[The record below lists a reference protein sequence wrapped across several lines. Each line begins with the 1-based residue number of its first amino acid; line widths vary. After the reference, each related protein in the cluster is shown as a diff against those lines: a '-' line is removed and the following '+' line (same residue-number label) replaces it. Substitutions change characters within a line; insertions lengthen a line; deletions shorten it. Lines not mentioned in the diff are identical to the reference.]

1 MFEAYKVAVR
11 LSLINNVSSGLVAM
25 ATQFQTL
32 NRHIGSTQGSVTAL
46 ERQLL
51 NLKRMGLIGG
61 AMTAVGGFGLS
72 LFKGP
77 LDAAREYETAYARFK
92 TLNLGDVV
100 NQQADSFARGT
111 MAWGTSSKQLMDTL
125 RESYGMIGNMEH
137 AKAIAPMIGSLN
149 SANSILFGG
158 KVGAIDNNATKS
170 IMRFIDMRG
179 LTNSPEEIK
188 HGLDLAQKLVTGSGG
203 SLKFGDLESFA
214 KRGGTAFKSMSDD
227 GLLYMATVMQ
237 EMGGASA
244 GTGLM
249 SAYQNLVAGRTTKK
263 SMAALQDLGLA
274 KLGYVDHGDVGGK
287 PYKTLQISE
296 MQDGKLLR
304 ENFPQWVMKNV
315 IPALERKGIT
325 ESSAQAAAVNDIL
338 SNRTG
343 SNLGV
348 NFTTQFLQTIRDAN
362 MVKRAMG
369 VDQTIQTAKDTPDGA
384 MMNFHQ
390 NWVRLQTELGK
401 VILPAVIRGV
411 ELLNGILTKTISLA
425 REFPTLTKGIVVAF
439 GALSAVVA
447 VGGTLVLATAG
458 FKALGLAIG
467 GVSGALG
474 AGGAGGAA
482 GAAAGAGGLIGKM
495 GALGS
500 AFGILSIA
508 AAPLLAML
516 AVKNWA
522 EDTSH
527 DQERVGTLKGWS
539 DRAKGWMPSWMG
551 DPTKKSRERYNA
563 MRAELDGTG
572 GDYVRPG
579 GANGGQSGGDVYLD
593 KEKVG
598 KVLWSDV
605 NKELRRPMAGTS
617 RPDGRMAMTPVGA
630 SGR

>member
-11 LSLINNVSSGLVAM
+11 LSLINNVSSGLVAL

-32 NRHIGSTQGSVTAL
+32 NKHIGATQGSVTAL

-51 NLKRMGLIGG
+51 GLKRMGLIGG
-61 AMTAVGGFGLS
+61 AMAATGGFGLS

-125 RESYGMIGNMEH
+125 RESYGMIGDMDK
-137 AKAIAPMIGSLN
+137 AKAIAPMIASLN
-149 SANSILFGG
+149 SANSLLFGG
-158 KVGAIDNNATKS
+158 KVGSIDNHATQS

-179 LTNSPEEIK
+179 LTNTPEEIK
-188 HGLDLAQKLVTGSGG
+188 RGMDLAQKLVTGSGG
-203 SLKFGDLESFA
+203 SLKFGDLETFA

-263 SMAALQDLGLA
+263 SMAALQELGLA

-287 PYKTLQISE
+287 RYRTLQISE
-296 MQDGKLLR
+296 MQDGNLLR
-304 ENFPQWVMKNV
+304 ENFPLWIMKNV

-325 ESSAQAAAVNDIL
+325 DTAAQAAAVNDIL

-362 MVKRAMG
+362 IVKKAMG
-369 VDQTIQTAKDTPDGA
+369 VDQTIETAKKTPDGA
-384 MMNFHQ
+384 FMDLHQ
-390 NWVRLQTELGK
+390 QWRRLLTELGTT
-401 VILPAVIRGV
+401 VLPLAIRGV
-411 ELLNGILTKTISLA
+411 TWLNGTLKSAIGFA
-425 REFPTLTKGIVVAF
+425 REFPTLTKGIVLAF

-447 VGGTLVLATAG
+447 VGGTLMLATAG
-458 FKALGLAIG
+458 FKALGLA
-467 GVSGALG
+467 L
-474 AGGAGGAA
+474 GAA
-482 GAAAGAGGLIGKM
+482 GTAGGIGTALAVVGRGIVGMATAVMTNPYVLALTGAAAVGYGAGTLINKGINWGVQKLTGDQNQSLGGWIYDNTHGDDNDKFVKGK
-495 GALGS
+495 
-500 AFGILSIA
+500 
-508 AAPLLAML
+508 P
-516 AVKNWA
+516 
-522 EDTSH
+522 
-527 DQERVGTLKGWS
+527 
-539 DRAKGWMPSWMG
+539 
-551 DPTKKSRERYNA
+551 
-563 MRAELDGTG
+563 
-572 GDYVRPG
+572 
-579 GANGGQSGGDVYLD
+579 ANGGQSGGDVYLD
-593 KEKVG
+593 REKVG
-598 KVLWSDV
+598 KVLWSDM

-617 RPDGRMAMTPVGA
+617 RPDGRMSMTPVGA

>member
-25 ATQFQTL
+25 ATQFQSL
-32 NRHIGSTQGSVTAL
+32 NRHIGSTQSSITAL

-61 AMTAVGGFGLS
+61 AMTAAGGFGLS
-72 LFKGP
+72 LFAGP
-77 LDAAREYETAYARFK
+77 LAAAKEYETAYARFK
-92 TLNLGDVV
+92 TLNLGEVV

-111 MAWGTSSKQLMDTL
+111 MAWGASSKQLMDTL

-137 AKAIAPMIGSLN
+137 AKTIAPMIASLN

-158 KVGAIDNNATKS
+158 KMGAIDSHATQS

-203 SLKFGDLESFA
+203 SLKFSDLESFA

-274 KLGYVDHGDVGGK
+274 KLGYINHGDVGGK

-296 MQDGKLLR
+296 MQDEKLLR
-304 ENFPQWVMKNV
+304 ENFPMWVMKNV

-325 ESSAQAAAVNDIL
+325 DTSAQAAAVNDIL

-369 VDQTIQTAKDTPDGA
+369 VDQTIDTAKKTTDGSIA
-384 MMNFHQ
+384 NLHARWRDVL
-390 NWVRLQTELGK
+390 NELGTT
-401 VILPAVIRGV
+401 VLPVAIKGV
-411 ELLNGILTKTISLA
+411 ELLTSGLKTVISFA
-425 REFPTLTKGIVVAF
+425 REHPTITKGLVGMFAVLSGAVAAG
-439 GALSAVVA
+439 GAVI
-447 VGGTLVLATAG
+447 LAKTG

-467 GVSGALG
+467 GVSTALG
-474 AGGAGGAA
+474 TGGAGGAA
-482 GAAAGAGGLIGKM
+482 GAGGLIANITKLG
-495 GALGS
+495 GGLTALG
-500 AFGILSIA
+500 IA

-516 AVKNWA
+516 AFTNWA
-522 EDTSH
+522 EDQSH
-527 DQERVGTLKGWS
+527 DQERVDTLKGWS
-539 DRAKGWMPSWMG
+539 DRAKSLMPGWMG
-551 DPTKKSRERYNA
+551 DPTKGARDRYMA
-563 MRAELDGTG
+563 ARGELDGTG
-572 GDYVRPG
+572 GDYVRSKAQQQPQMINNTIVMPDG
-579 GANGGQSGGDVYLD
+579 R
-593 KEKVG
+593 
-598 KVLWSDV
+598 VLAAVMTQVMD
-605 NKELRRPMAGTS
+605 KELRRPMAGTS

>member
-1 MFEAYKVAVR
+1 TA
-11 LSLINNVSSGLVAM
+11 
-25 ATQFQTL
+25 
-32 NRHIGSTQGSVTAL
+32 QGGVNAL

-51 NLKRMGLIGG
+51 QLKRLGLVGG
-61 AMTAVGGFGLS
+61 AMAGAGAFGLS

-125 RESYGMIGNMEH
+125 RESYGMIGDMDK
-137 AKAIAPMIGSLN
+137 AKAIAPMIASLN
-149 SANSILFGG
+149 SANSLLFGG
-158 KVGAIDNNATKS
+158 KVGSIDNHATQS

-274 KLGYVDHGDVGGK
+274 KLGYINHGDVGGK

-304 ENFPQWVMKNV
+304 ENFPMWVMKNV

-325 ESSAQAAAVNDIL
+325 EPSAQAAAVNDIL

-362 MVKRAMG
+362 IVKRAMG
-369 VDQTIQTAKDTPDGA
+369 VDQTIETAKKTPDGA
-384 MMNFHQ
+384 FMDLHQ
-390 NWVRLQTELGK
+390 QWRRLLTELGTT
-401 VILPAVIRGV
+401 VLPLAIRGV
-411 ELLNGILTKTISLA
+411 TWLNETLKSAIGFA
-425 REFPTLTKGIVVAF
+425 REFPTLTKGIVLAF

-447 VGGTLVLATAG
+447 VGGTLMLATAG
-458 FKALGLAIG
+458 FKALGLA
-467 GVSGALG
+467 L
-474 AGGAGGAA
+474 GAA
-482 GAAAGAGGLIGKM
+482 GATGGIGGMLGGVAGGLGLLTKAAGVFMAAYAGWQVGGWLNDNVINPGVEKLTGQKGQTLGGWIYDKTHKEYDPNEGSRFVKGKIGQQAQ
-495 GALGS
+495 G
-500 AFGILSIA
+500 
-508 AAPLLAML
+508 
-516 AVKNWA
+516 
-522 EDTSH
+522 
-527 DQERVGTLKGWS
+527 
-539 DRAKGWMPSWMG
+539 
-551 DPTKKSRERYNA
+551 
-563 MRAELDGTG
+563 
-572 GDYVRPG
+572 
-579 GANGGQSGGDVYLD
+579 GGDVYL
-593 KEKVG
+593 
-598 KVLWSDV
+598 
-605 NKELRRPMAGTS
+605 
-617 RPDGRMAMTPVGA
+617 
-630 SGR
+630 

>member
-11 LSLINNVSSGLVAM
+11 LSLINNVSSGLVAL
-25 ATQFQTL
+25 TGQFL
-32 NRHIGSTQGSVTAL
+32 NFNRHINATQNSVNSL
-46 ERQLL
+46 EAQLL
-51 NLKRMGLIGG
+51 RLKRLGLVGG
-61 AMTAVGGFGLS
+61 AMAATGGFGLS

-125 RESYGMIGNMEH
+125 RESYGMIGDMDK
-137 AKAIAPMIGSLN
+137 AKAIAPMIASLN
-149 SANSILFGG
+149 SANSLLFGG
-158 KVGAIDNNATKS
+158 KVGSIDNNTTKS

-179 LTNSPEEIK
+179 LTNTPEEIK

-203 SLKFGDLESFA
+203 SLKFGDLETFA

-287 PYKTLQISE
+287 RYKTLQISE
-296 MQDGKLLR
+296 MQDSKLLR
-304 ENFPQWVMKNV
+304 ENFPLWIMNNV

-325 ESSAQAAAVNDIL
+325 ETSAQAAAVNDIL

-348 NFTTQFLQTIRDAN
+348 NFTTQFLQTLRDAN
-362 MVKRAMG
+362 IVKRAMG
-369 VDQTIQTAKDTPDGA
+369 VDQTIDTAKKTPDGTILDLQ
-384 MMNFHQ
+384 MKWN
-390 NWVRLQTELGK
+390 RLMTELGNT
-401 VILPAVIRGV
+401 VLPVAVKTLEKLV
-411 ELLNGILTKTISLA
+411 PVVQSATEWVMKNKTEVKLL
-425 REFPTLTKGIVVAF
+425 AF
-439 GALSAVVA
+439 GLAGLS
-447 VGGTLVLATAG
+447 TA
-458 FKALGLAIG
+458 LAIG
-467 GVSGALG
+467 GTLALTTAGFRALNLVLGGGA
-474 AGGAGGAA
+474 AGGAA
-482 GAAAGAGGLIGKM
+482 SGAGGLLGSV
-495 GALGS
+495 GALTGGLKLLGL
-500 AFGILSIA
+500 AV
-508 AAPLLAML
+508 APLLAML
-516 AVKNWA
+516 AVKSWA

-527 DQERVGTLKGWS
+527 DRERVSALQGASDSLKS
-539 DRAKGWMPSWMG
+539 WMPDWMG
-551 DPTKKSRERYNA
+551 DPSRKARERYMA
-563 MRAELDGTG
+563 ARGELDGTG
-572 GDYVRPG
+572 GDYVRSKAQQQPQMI
-579 GANGGQSGGDVYLD
+579 NNTIVMPDGQVLAKVMT
-593 KEKVG
+593 KEM
-598 KVLWSDV
+598 D
-605 NKELRRPMAGTS
+605 KELRRPMAGTS
-617 RPDGRMAMTPVGA
+617 RPDGRMSMTPVGA

>member
-11 LSLINNVSSGLVAM
+11 LSLINNVSSGLVAL

-32 NRHIGSTQGSVTAL
+32 NKHIGATQGSITAL

-61 AMTAVGGFGLS
+61 AMAAAGGFGLS
-72 LFKGP
+72 MLKGP

-125 RESYGMIGNMEH
+125 RESYGMIGDMDK
-137 AKAIAPMIGSLN
+137 AKAIAPMIASLN
-149 SANSILFGG
+149 SANSLLFGG
-158 KVGAIDNNATKS
+158 KIGAIDNHATQS

-203 SLKFGDLESFA
+203 ALKFSDLESFA

-263 SMAALQDLGLA
+263 SMAALQELGLA
-274 KLGYVDHGDVGGK
+274 KLGYVDHGNVGGK
-287 PYKTLQISE
+287 PYRTLQIEE
-296 MQDGKLLR
+296 MQDAKLLR
-304 ENFPQWVMKNV
+304 ENFPLWIMKNV

-325 ESSAQAAAVNDIL
+325 EMSAQAAAVNDIL

-348 NFTTQFLQTIRDAN
+348 NFTTQFLQTLRDAN
-362 MVKRAMG
+362 IVKKAMG
-369 VDQTIQTAKDTPDGA
+369 VDQTIETAQKTTDGSIV
-384 MMNFHQ
+384 N
-390 NWVRLQTELGK
+390 LQARWRDVLNELGTT
-401 VILPAVIRGV
+401 VLPIAIKGV
-411 ELLNGILTKTISLA
+411 SWLTDALKSAIAFA
-425 REFPTLTKGIVVAF
+425 REFPLLTKGIVIAF

-447 VGGTLVLATAG
+447 VGGVLTLATTG
-458 FKALGLAIG
+458 FKALGLAM
-467 GVSGALG
+467 A
-474 AGGAGGAA
+474 AGGAA
-482 GAAAGAGGLIGKM
+482 GGLGGMLGGVAGGLG
-495 GALGS
+495 
-500 AFGILSIA
+500 
-508 AAPLLAML
+508 LLAKAAGVFMAAYAGWQVGGWL
-516 AVKNWA
+516 NDNVINPGVEKLTGQKGQTLGGWVYDITHP
-522 EDTSH
+522 E
-527 DQERVGTLKGWS
+527 QE
-539 DRAKGWMPSWMG
+539 AKG
-551 DPTKKSRERYNA
+551 SRFVQ
-563 MRAELDGTG
+563 GKI
-572 GDYVRPG
+572 
-579 GANGGQSGGDVYLD
+579 GQPAQGGGDVYLD
-593 KEKVG
+593 REKVG
-598 KVLWSDV
+598 KVLWNDM
-605 NKELRRPMAGTS
+605 NRELRRPMAGTS
-617 RPDGRMAMTPVGA
+617 RPDGRMSMTPVGA
-630 SGR
+630 IGR

>member
-11 LSLINNVSSGLVAM
+11 LSLINNVSSGLVAL
-25 ATQFQTL
+25 TGQFL
-32 NRHIGSTQGSVTAL
+32 NFNRHINATQNSVNSL
-46 ERQLL
+46 EAQLL
-51 NLKRMGLIGG
+51 RLKRLGLVGG
-61 AMTAVGGFGLS
+61 AMAATGGFGLS

-125 RESYGMIGNMEH
+125 RESYGMIGDMDK
-137 AKAIAPMIGSLN
+137 AKAIAPMIASLN
-149 SANSILFGG
+149 SANSLLFGG
-158 KVGAIDNNATKS
+158 KVGSIDNNATKS

-179 LTNSPEEIK
+179 LTNTPEEIK

-203 SLKFGDLESFA
+203 SLKFGDLETFA

-287 PYKTLQISE
+287 RYKTLQISE
-296 MQDGKLLR
+296 MQDSKLLR
-304 ENFPQWVMKNV
+304 ENFPLWIMNNV

-325 ESSAQAAAVNDIL
+325 DTSAQAAAVNDIL

-362 MVKRAMG
+362 MVKKAMG
-369 VDQTIQTAKDTPDGA
+369 VDQTIETAKETPDGA
-384 MMNFHQ
+384 LMNFHK
-390 NWVRLQTELGK
+390 NWERLQTELGK
-401 VILPAVIRGV
+401 VILPTVIRGV
-411 ELLNGILTKTISLA
+411 QWLNGVLTKTIELSREYPTITKALVGLFAVISGAAAAGGAILLA
-425 REFPTLTKGIVVAF
+425 K
-439 GALSAVVA
+439 
-447 VGGTLVLATAG
+447 AG

-467 GVSGALG
+467 GVSSALG

-482 GAAAGAGGLIGKM
+482 AGAGGLISKVT
-495 GALGS
+495 ALGGS
-500 AFGILSIA
+500 LTALGIA

-516 AVKNWA
+516 AVTNWA
-522 EDTSH
+522 GDTSR
-527 DQERVGTLKGWS
+527 DQERASTLKGWS
-539 DRAKGWMPSWMG
+539 DKLKSWMPDWMG
-551 DPTKKSRERYNA
+551 DPSKKARERYLA
-563 MRAELDGTG
+563 ARGELDGTG
-572 GDYVRPG
+572 GDYVRSKA
-579 GANGGQSGGDVYLD
+579 GAQPAMINNTIVMPDGRVLA
-593 KEKVG
+593 KV
-598 KVLWSDV
+598 VTTEMDRD
-605 NKELRRPMAGTS
+605 LRLPMGGTS
-617 RPDGRMAMTPVGA
+617 RPDGRMSMTPVGA